1 MLLLIETVYFYPV
14 HFPGKPSCLCVR
26 ACHRQF
32 SGLYFLDTQSFALC
46 FFFPLSLLQGNRG
59 GIIASVLQKYRL
71 QFGGEKQ
78 FQTSAFI
85 RGAEVLR
92 LRTRDREHAR
102 ACVNREPLAALVSGH
117 SPICFQLGDSSL
129 GKTEKLNSPVIPQ
142 MPRHGHAPPQ
152 TSDVW
157 PASVLGRVRCGD
169 GRAIYLPDGNSGAA
183 LRMSLPVS
191 VPCASTRGPGG
202 GETRPFWA
210 PEVLWER
217 QSPEARARVPASPS
231 VRDAWC

>member
-1 MLLLIETVYFYPV
+1 M
-14 HFPGKPSCLCVR
+14 
-26 ACHRQF
+26 
-32 SGLYFLDTQSFALC
+32 
-46 FFFPLSLLQGNRG
+46 FFFFSLSLLQGNRG

-85 RGAEVLR
+85 RGVEVS
-92 LRTRDREHAR
+92 RDREHAR

-157 PASVLGRVRCGD
+157 PASVLGHVRRGD

-191 VPCASTRGPGG
+191 VPCASPGAPGVGRLGPSGLQRCYGNLKARRHEPGCRLLHQYGMRGVDDVYKNMKGN
-202 GETRPFWA
+202 
-210 PEVLWER
+210 
-217 QSPEARARVPASPS
+217 
-231 VRDAWC
+231 

>member
-46 FFFPLSLLQGNRG
+46 FFFSLSLLQGNRG

-85 RGAEVLR
+85 RGVEVS
-92 LRTRDREHAR
+92 RDREHAR

-142 MPRHGHAPPQ
+142 MPRHGHAPPPKLQ
-152 TSDVW
+152 TCGR
-157 PASVLGRVRCGD
+157 PASSGMCVVGMVGPF
-169 GRAIYLPDGNSGAA
+169 IYLMATVA
-183 LRMSLPVS
+183 LRYACLSPRLCSLRQP
-191 VPCASTRGPGG
+191 PGPRGWG
-202 GETRPFWA
+202 
-210 PEVLWER
+210 
-217 QSPEARARVPASPS
+217 
-231 VRDAWC
+231 D

>member
-1 MLLLIETVYFYPV
+1 M
-14 HFPGKPSCLCVR
+14 
-26 ACHRQF
+26 
-32 SGLYFLDTQSFALC
+32 
-46 FFFPLSLLQGNRG
+46 
-59 GIIASVLQKYRL
+59 LQKYRL

-85 RGAEVLR
+85 RGVEVS
-92 LRTRDREHAR
+92 RDREHAH

-142 MPRHGHAPPQ
+142 MPMRGHAPPKLQ
-152 TSDVW
+152 KCGR
-157 PASVLGRVRCGD
+157 PASSGMCVVGMVGPF
-169 GRAIYLPDGNSGAA
+169 IYLMAAVA
-183 LRMSLPVS
+183 LRYACLSPRLCSLRQP
-191 VPCASTRGPGG
+191 RGPGG

-210 PEVLWER
+210 PEVLWEP

>member
-1 MLLLIETVYFYPV
+1 MSVRVTGNFLGFIFLIHKVL
-14 HFPGKPSCLCVR
+14 LCV
-26 ACHRQF
+26 
-32 SGLYFLDTQSFALC
+32 
-46 FFFPLSLLQGNRG
+46 FFFFSLALLQGNRG

-85 RGAEVLR
+85 RGVEVS
-92 LRTRDREHAR
+92 RDREHAR

-142 MPRHGHAPPQ
+142 MPMRGHAPPQ

-157 PASVLGRVRCGD
+157 PASVLGHVRRGD
-169 GRAIYLPDGNSGAA
+169 GRAIYLPDGSSGAA

-191 VPCASTRGPGG
+191 VPCASPRGPGG

-210 PEVLWER
+210 PEVLWEP

>member
-14 HFPGKPSCLCVR
+14 HFPGKPSCLCVC

-46 FFFPLSLLQGNRG
+46 FFFFSLSLLQGNRG

-85 RGAEVLR
+85 RGVEVLR

-142 MPRHGHAPPQ
+142 MPMRGHAPPPPKLQ
-152 TSDVW
+152 TCGR
-157 PASVLGRVRCGD
+157 PASSGVCVVGMVGPF
-169 GRAIYLPDGNSGAA
+169 IYLMATVA
-183 LRMSLPVS
+183 LRYACLSPRLCSLRQHPG
-191 VPCASTRGPGG
+191 PRGWG
-202 GETRPFWA
+202 
-210 PEVLWER
+210 
-217 QSPEARARVPASPS
+217 
-231 VRDAWC
+231 D